1 MLEITKAEHRS
12 INKQN
17 WIAVEASKIFDISIG
32 KTPPR
37 KEGHWFSKTDCSY
50 TLPWISISDMG
61 STGVF
66 IDKTNEYL
74 TADAVEQ
81 FNVVVVPEN
90 TIVLSFKL
98 TVGRV
103 SITNRN
109 MCTNEAIAHFKIK
122 TPILRELLYLQ
133 LLDYNYEN
141 LGNTSSI
148 ATAVNSK
155 TIRAMSLLIP
165 PSDELERIH
174 NKFVSLFN
182 QIRVL
187 QKENQNLVSMRNI
200 VLSKLVTCTSNYQ
213 H

>member
-1 MLEITKAEHRS
+1 
-12 INKQN
+12 
-17 WIAVEASKIFDISIG
+17 
-32 KTPPR
+32 
-37 KEGHWFSKTDCSY
+37 
-50 TLPWISISDMG
+50 MG